1 MSHGEG
7 YFISVKRFDLPGYRF
22 KSADDA
28 LCLKE
33 LSWRISPHTTNYHV
47 FSMQSA
53 THLYCWTK
61 KINIEHFA
69 SQSLLPFTFLIYT
82 LSLSQQ
88 DVSFKSIKSLAG
100 CVRDDTAGVT
110 LQLLQS
116 ETSSR
121 FIPSGDKLGEMS
133 FQDNSLNTHWINL
146 LLIG

>member
-7 YFISVKRFDLPGYRF
+7 YFISVKRSDLPGYRF

-28 LCLKE
+28 ISLKE
-33 LSWRISPHTTNYHV
+33 FSWRIRPHTTNYHV

-53 THLYCWTK
+53 THLYYWAK

-100 CVRDDTAGVT
+100 CVRGETAGVT
-110 LQLLQS
+110 VAVVT
-116 ETSSR
+116 E
-121 FIPSGDKLGEMS
+121 
-133 FQDNSLNTHWINL
+133 
-146 LLIG
+146 